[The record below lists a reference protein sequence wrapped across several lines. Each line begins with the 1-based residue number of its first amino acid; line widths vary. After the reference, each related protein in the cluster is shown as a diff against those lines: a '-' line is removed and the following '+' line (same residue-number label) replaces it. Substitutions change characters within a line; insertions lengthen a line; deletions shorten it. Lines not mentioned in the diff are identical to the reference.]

1 MRNLKRLLILLVIMT
16 NIKCSNNEELT
27 GTSRTNKELLSS
39 KEWKFDKFIFI
50 SSDYNPG
57 NFSTEKIEEY
67 VNSLYLNKIVYKFN
81 SDNSGYLLFN
91 TENRIFTW
99 QLNNNELKLDFENN
113 DYDTDYLLNS
123 IDENTL
129 NMTFDHSSTGIID
142 GVETTFKG
150 NYFYK

>member
-1 MRNLKRLLILLVIMT
+1 MRNLKRLLILLVTMT
-16 NIKCSNNEELT
+16 NVKCSNNDELT
-27 GTSRTNKELLSS
+27 STSRTNKELLSS

-57 NFSTEKIEEY
+57 NFSAEKIEEY
-67 VNSLYLNKIVYKFN
+67 INTLYVNNIVYKFN
-81 SDNSGYLLFN
+81 SDNSGNLLFN
-91 TENRIFTW
+91 NQNRIFTW

-113 DYDTDYLLNS
+113 DYDTDYVLNS

-129 NMTFDHSSTGIID
+129 NIMFDHSSTGIID
-142 GVETTFKG
+142 GVETRFKG